1 MPHVRVTRPDHP
13 PCLLV
18 ALGDRHLSAELLAWL
33 VEEQRE
39 LAGVGDAQLALARDP
54 DRFRGAGHQ
63 VWVLVLLA
71 LALPDEVAQHPGRL
85 AATRHVWDHGNHP
98 PEDVTVSLPSARAL
112 SEAARR
118 SPRASPRAAA
128 RHRPGRRCSP
138 TARADLRCSRPSP
151 TTAEPRTTPRPAAAD
166 QSTSPPPTAPT
177 RPSTAAPTPPTPPP
191 SRATDRAPARSA

>member
-33 VEEQRE
+33 VEEPRE
-39 LAGVGDAQLALARDP
+39 LAGVGDAQLAITRDP

-71 LALPDEVAQHPGRL
+71 LALPDQVAQHPGRL
-85 AATRHVWDHGNHP
+85 RAARHVRDHRNRP
-98 PEDVTVSLPSARAL
+98 PTDLTVWLRSGRASARA
-112 SEAARR
+112 ARR
-118 SPRASPRAAA
+118 PRRASPRAAA

-138 TARADLRCSRPSP
+138 TARAG
-151 TTAEPRTTPRPAAAD
+151 
-166 QSTSPPPTAPT
+166 
-177 RPSTAAPTPPTPPP
+177 
-191 SRATDRAPARSA
+191 